1 VSADENG
8 EKSIVKRGNS
18 LVGTHPGY
26 MDTPKGM
33 LVIISGPS
41 GSGKGTVV
49 KQLDTDKGF
58 ALSIS
63 MTTRNPRPGEEH
75 GRDYFFVNE
84 EEFIAARDSNGLLEH
99 AVFVSNL
106 YGTPRDYV
114 EKEISKG
121 KIVVLE
127 IEVEGALQIREKFP
141 EAVLIFL
148 MPPDIGELGRRLSGR
163 HTEDKMTIEQRLIRA
178 KNEIKYISRYDYVVI
193 NDKVELAVERINT
206 IVLAE
211 SLKPNRNPDLI
222 ENFKGDEFDVASFI
236 LRIDELTK

>member
-1 VSADENG
+1 MEIRPIG
-8 EKSIVKRGNS
+8 
-18 LVGTHPGY
+18 

-49 KQLDTDKGF
+49 RQLDSNRGF

-63 MTTRNPRPGEEH
+63 MTTRDPRPGEEH

-99 AVFVSNL
+99 AVFVGNL

-114 EKEISKG
+114 EKEIEQG
-121 KIVVLE
+121 KVVVLE

-148 MPPDIGELGRRLSGR
+148 MPPDIAELARRLSGR

-193 NDKVELAVERINT
+193 NDEVELAVDRINT

-211 SLKPNRNPDLI
+211 SLKPCRNSELTQ
-222 ENFKGDEFDVASFI
+222 NFKGDEFDVASFI